1 MIDGQGVTELF
12 MISVKYENLI
22 FVVLGMV
29 APRLPTVRKK
39 NTQNNKTIIIYD
51 RHYENSAASNKLYV
65 AKSGRSFQ
73 TLVVLKISS
82 KSNVRRVFANSRQ
95 MCRFCIYL
103 QICHKKVTINEQKML
118 QKANNQILQQSRH
131 VNIGS

>member
-12 MISVKYENLI
+12 MTSVKSENLI

-65 AKSGRSFQ
+65 AKNWQMLSDSRCAENI
-73 TLVVLKISS
+73 LKKQRYACIS
-82 KSNVRRVFANSRQ
+82 
-95 MCRFCIYL
+95 
-103 QICHKKVTINEQKML
+103 
-118 QKANNQILQQSRH
+118 
-131 VNIGS
+131 